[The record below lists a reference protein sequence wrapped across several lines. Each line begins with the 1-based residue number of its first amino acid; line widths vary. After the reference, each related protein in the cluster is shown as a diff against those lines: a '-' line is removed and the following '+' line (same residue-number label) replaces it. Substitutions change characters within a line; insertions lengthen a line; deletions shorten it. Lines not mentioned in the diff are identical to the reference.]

1 MNSLMQG
8 RGGPRERIRLS
19 VGSNYK
25 LSAWRAGFGCGNR
38 DQGPGSHMVGR
49 IV

>member
-8 RGGPRERIRLS
+8 SGGPRESIRLS